1 MRILGIDMGYRRIGV
16 WMGEIHPPT
25 GTIVTQYAKCI
36 DLDATPFFWQHIP
49 NIVPVIFEVAVPYG
63 TLGKYTLLTER
74 LLGLIIGMKYS
85 PVTWERVYFITR
97 PTVKSILLNTPKG
110 TDKDVRL
117 ALQQIY
123 PSLSERDKRITRDV
137 WSAIAVAHAGAV
149 LLQGEH
155 YERMRRMPSLT
166 DILWNNRFEWNESEL
181 QRLLEEG
188 EKAEL

>member
-1 MRILGIDMGYRRIGV
+1 
-16 WMGEIHPPT
+16 
-25 GTIVTQYAKCI
+25 
-36 DLDATPFFWQHIP
+36 
-49 NIVPVIFEVAVPYG
+49 
-63 TLGKYTLLTER
+63 
-74 LLGLIIGMKYS
+74 
-85 PVTWERVYFITR
+85 
-97 PTVKSILLNTPKG
+97 
-110 TDKDVRL
+110 
-117 ALQQIY
+117 IY